1 MIIPVLRLFFEP
13 KNRGIKYMRCPFCG
27 NDDTKVVD
35 SRAQDD
41 NTVIKRRRLCE
52 KCDKR
57 FTTYERIDTVP
68 LIVVKRD
75 GTREVF
81 EKSKILNGIVK
92 ACNKRNISM
101 KQMEAL
107 VEDIENSI
115 MNSPS
120 KEISS
125 GELGNMVMDRLKNL
139 DEVAYVRFAS
149 VYRQFKDINTFMDE
163 LNKLLDVKK
172 N

>member
-1 MIIPVLRLFFEP
+1 MRLE
-13 KNRGIKYMRCPFCG
+13 KDTLGEKYLTDETVYGINTQRAVENFPLSHK
-27 NDDTKVVD
+27 KVNLHLIHAMLLVKK
-35 SRAQDD
+35 AAA
-41 NTVIKRRRLCE
+41 K
-52 KCDKR
+52 
-57 FTTYERIDTVP
+57 TYE
-68 LIVVKRD
+68 
-75 GTREVF
+75 
-81 EKSKILNGIVK
+81 N
-92 ACNKRNISM
+92 
-101 KQMEAL
+101 L

-163 LNKLLDVKK
+163 LNKLLDEKK

>member
-1 MIIPVLRLFFEP
+1 M
-13 KNRGIKYMRCPFCG
+13 KCPFCG
-27 NDDTKVVD
+27 YDDTKVVD
-35 SRAQDD
+35 SRSQDD

-52 KCDKR
+52 KCDNR
-57 FTTYERIDTVP
+57 FTTYEKVDTVP

-101 KQMEAL
+101 SQMEIL
-107 VEDIENSI
+107 VDDIENVI
-115 MNSPS
+115 MNSSS
-120 KEISS
+120 KEIYSE
-125 GELGNMVMDRLKNL
+125 ELGNMVMDRLKNL

-149 VYRQFKDINTFMDE
+149 VYRQFKDINTFMEE
-163 LNKLLDVKK
+163 LNKLLKEK
-172 N
+172 NKE

>member
-1 MIIPVLRLFFEP
+1 M
-13 KNRGIKYMRCPFCG
+13 KCPFCG
-27 NDDTKVVD
+27 YEDTKVVD

-57 FTTYERIDTVP
+57 FTTYERVDTVP

-81 EKSKILNGIVK
+81 EKNKILNGIVK

-101 KQMEAL
+101 GQMEAL
-107 VEDIENSI
+107 VDDIENVI
-115 MNSPS
+115 MNSTLIEE
-120 KEISS
+120 K
-125 GELGNMVMDRLKNL
+125 
-139 DEVAYVRFAS
+139 
-149 VYRQFKDINTFMDE
+149 
-163 LNKLLDVKK
+163 
-172 N
+172 

>member
-1 MIIPVLRLFFEP
+1 MIKKEGD
-13 KNRGIKYMRCPFCG
+13 KNQGGRSMKCPFCG
-27 NDDTKVVD
+27 YEDTKVVD

-57 FTTYERIDTVP
+57 FTTDERVDTVP

-81 EKSKILNGIVK
+81 EKNKILNGIVK

-101 KQMEAL
+101 GQMEAL
-107 VEDIENSI
+107 VDDIENVI
-115 MNSPS
+115 MNSQS
-120 KEISS
+120 KEVCSE
-125 GELGNMVMDRLKNL
+125 ELGNMVMDRLKNL

-149 VYRQFKDINTFMDE
+149 VYRQFKDINTFMEE
-163 LNKLLDVKK
+163 LNKLLMEKK
-172 N
+172 GK

>member
-1 MIIPVLRLFFEP
+1 M
-13 KNRGIKYMRCPFCG
+13 KCPFCG
-27 NDDTKVVD
+27 YDDTKVVD
-35 SRAQDD
+35 SRSQDD

-57 FTTYERIDTVP
+57 FTTYERVDTVP

-81 EKSKILNGIVK
+81 VKSKILNGIVK

-101 KQMEAL
+101 SQMEIL
-107 VEDIENSI
+107 VDDIENVI
-115 MNSPS
+115 MNSSS
-120 KEISS
+120 KEIYSE
-125 GELGNMVMDRLKNL
+125 ELGNMVMDRLKNL

-149 VYRQFKDINTFMDE
+149 VYRQFKDINTFMEE
-163 LNKLLDVKK
+163 LNKLLKEK
-172 N
+172 NKE

>member
-1 MIIPVLRLFFEP
+1 
-13 KNRGIKYMRCPFCG
+13 MRCPFCG
-27 NDDTKVVD
+27 NEDTKVVD

-41 NTVIKRRRLCE
+41 NKVI
-52 KCDKR
+52 
-57 FTTYERIDTVP
+57 TYERVDTVP

-81 EKSKILNGIVK
+81 EKNKLLNGIVK

-101 KQMEAL
+101 EQMENL
-107 VEDIENSI
+107 VDDIENTI
-115 MNSPS
+115 INSSS

-125 GELGNMVMDRLKNL
+125 GDLGIMVMDRLKLL

-163 LNKLLDVKK
+163 LNKLINEK
-172 N
+172 NKHK

>member
-1 MIIPVLRLFFEP
+1 M
-13 KNRGIKYMRCPFCG
+13 KCPFCG
-27 NDDTKVVD
+27 YDDTKVVD
-35 SRAQDD
+35 SRSQDD

-57 FTTYERIDTVP
+57 FTTYERVDTVP

-101 KQMEAL
+101 SQMEIL
-107 VEDIENSI
+107 VDDIENVI
-115 MNSPS
+115 MNSSS
-120 KEISS
+120 KEIYSE
-125 GELGNMVMDRLKNL
+125 ELGNMVMDRLKNL

-149 VYRQFKDINTFMDE
+149 VYRQFKDINTFMEE
-163 LNKLLDVKK
+163 LNKLLKEK
-172 N
+172 NKE